1 MVFSLSL
8 SLFMLAHE
16 SRQGRAI
23 GQGRAGRAGT
33 GVVTGQGRAGRKV
46 GGRKGGGLGP
56 RGLGV

>member
-1 MVFSLSL
+1 
-8 SLFMLAHE
+8 MLAHE

-46 GGRKGGGLGP
+46 GGRKGGGG
-56 RGLGV
+56 